1 MPQSIRTDLGGA
13 ASCMIVMS
21 LHMTSG
27 RPPAADGTWMQG
39 PLVRHLIFKALRCIL
54 NTCSVQSDF
63 FPRNYCHSLNRGC
76 FVMCLL
82 LYVGLDSQYI
92 THRLAI
98 SVYSSA
104 PSRYAS
110 TTSLFPF
117 CGLSVS
123 APAAVM
129 FSLSVT
135 PPPTLHWDL
144 WYTSPSR
151 DFSWGRGGGLRD
163 CLLVDHIIN

>member
-1 MPQSIRTDLGGA
+1 
-13 ASCMIVMS
+13 MIVMS

-27 RPPAADGTWMQG
+27 RPPAADGAWMLG

-54 NTCSVQSDF
+54 NTCSIQSGFF
-63 FPRNYCHSLNRGC
+63 FPSSYYYNSVNGGC

-82 LYVGLDSQYI
+82 FYVSLDSQYI

-98 SVYSSA
+98 DIYSA
-104 PSRYAS
+104 TPSQYAS
-110 TTSLFPF
+110 TTSLLPF

-123 APAAVM
+123 AAAAVM

-135 PPPTLHWDL
+135 PPPTLHRDL
-144 WYTSPSR
+144 WCTSPSR
-151 DFSWGRGGGLRD
+151 DFSQGQGGGLLG
-163 CLLVDHIIN
+163 CLFVDHVINLH